1 MFLYQQYKEYARVV
15 DLDAITLLIAIV
27 AVLVI
32 DSHRIIMFM
41 FQTAALIARRDLY
54 ISQVRILC

>member
-1 MFLYQQYKEYARVV
+1 MFLYQQYEEYARVV

-32 DSHRIIMFM
+32 DSPRIIMFM
-41 FQTAALIARRDLY
+41 FQTTALIARRDFY